1 MQNFLPGQET
11 MFNFSIGLLVVM
23 IIVLIIMTGMLIV
36 KLTKLKDFL
45 VKEKADITITVI
57 SIIIISM
64 CIGGIIAY
72 LFCMN
77 SVLR

>member
-1 MQNFLPGQET
+1 MQNFLPGHET
-11 MFNFSIGLLVVM
+11 MFNFSIALLAIM

-45 VKEKADITITVI
+45 VKEKADIAVTVI
-57 SIIIISM
+57 SVIIISM

-77 SVLR
+77 SILR